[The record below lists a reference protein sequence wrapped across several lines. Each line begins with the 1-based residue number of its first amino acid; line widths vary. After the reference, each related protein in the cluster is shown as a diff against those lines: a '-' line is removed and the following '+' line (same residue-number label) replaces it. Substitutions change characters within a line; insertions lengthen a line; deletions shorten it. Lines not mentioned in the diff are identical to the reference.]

1 MSSAL
6 LVAIANVHKEETMSV
21 CLRCGLE
28 IPEDEVTEEQ
38 ICAKCKEIRKNGKI
52 RRPRKVDTRYV

>member
-21 CLRCGLE
+21 CIRCGLE
-28 IPEDEVTEEQ
+28 IPPEEVTEDQ
-38 ICAKCKEIRKNGKI
+38 LCDKCKEIRKNGKI
-52 RRPRKVDTRYV
+52 RHPRKVDSRYV